1 MVPFELEAA
10 CACLAGRESNN
21 EDNFYF
27 DGRCLQAE
35 NRGLRHA
42 VVMSKSLQREVC
54 FAVFDG
60 IGEMDFGEAAAF
72 AAAQEMQAVMQRL
85 DNFCIP
91 EKTFLQDTC
100 RSLHEEVLRE
110 RNARGTDRMGVFMG
124 ALFFSQDYVYMCG
137 VGDVRTYRLRGGEFL
152 QLSKAQGAKED
163 GEKPETLSRYLGMD
177 TSDKPLKPYIAK
189 GELRGGD
196 KYLICSGGVT
206 SVLTN
211 LEIDD
216 ILLRFTDL
224 GSCAQALADKAVSKG
239 SQKNVTAIVI
249 DVRSGSGAAGRY

>member
-10 CACLAGRESNN
+10 CACLAGRESGN

-27 DGRCLQAE
+27 DGRCLQAD
-35 NRGLRHA
+35 NHGLRHP
-42 VVMSKSLQREVC
+42 VVMSKSLQREIC

-72 AAAQEMQAVMQRL
+72 AAARGMQAVMQRL
-85 DNFCIP
+85 DDFCIP

-100 RSLHEEVLRE
+100 RALHEDVVRE
-110 RNARGTDRMGVFMG
+110 RNVRGADRMGVFMG
-124 ALFFSQDYVYMCG
+124 ALFFSQDCVYMCG
-137 VGDVRTYRLRGGEFL
+137 VGDVRMYRLRGGEFL
-152 QLSKAQGAKED
+152 QLSRARGTKDG
-163 GEKPETLSRYLGMD
+163 GEKPEILTRYLGMD
-177 TSDKPLKPYIAK
+177 TADKPLKPYIAK

-216 ILLRFTDL
+216 VLLRFTDP
-224 GSCAQALADKAVSKG
+224 GSCAQALVDKAVSKG
-239 SQKNVTAIVI
+239 SRKNVTAIVI
-249 DVRSGSGAAGRY
+249 DVRSGPGTAGRH

>member
-1 MVPFELEAA
+1 MVPFALDAA
-10 CACLAGRESNN
+10 CACLAGQASNN

-27 DGRCLQAE
+27 DGRCLQAD
-35 NRGLRHA
+35 NHGLRHA
-42 VVMSKSLQREVC
+42 VVMSKSLQREIC

-60 IGEMDFGEAAAF
+60 IGEMDFGEAAAY
-72 AAAQEMQAVMQRL
+72 AAAHGMRAVMQRL

-100 RSLHEEVLRE
+100 RALHEEVLRE
-110 RNARGTDRMGVFMG
+110 KAARGTDRMGVFMG

-152 QLSKAQGAKED
+152 QLSKAQGAKD
-163 GEKPETLSRYLGMD
+163 GGEKPEALSRYLGMD
-177 TSDKPLKPYIAK
+177 ADDTPLKPYIAK

-196 KYLICSGGVT
+196 KYLICSSGVT
-206 SVLTN
+206 SVLNN

-216 ILLRFTDL
+216 VLLRFADP
-224 GSCAQALADKAVSKG
+224 GSSAQALVEKAVSKG
-239 SQKNVTAIVI
+239 SRKNATAIVI
-249 DVRSGSGAAGRY
+249 DVRSGAGAAGRS